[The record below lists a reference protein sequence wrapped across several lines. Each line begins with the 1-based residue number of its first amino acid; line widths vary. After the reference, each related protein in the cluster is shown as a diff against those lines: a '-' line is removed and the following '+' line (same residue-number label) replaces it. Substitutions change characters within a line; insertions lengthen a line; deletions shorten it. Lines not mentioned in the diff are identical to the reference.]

1 MHDWTISRQLWW
13 GHRIPAWYSGNEV
26 KVQVEC
32 PGEGWVQDSDV
43 LDTWFSSGIAP
54 FSFLGWPASDEL
66 LKRYYPTNLLV
77 TGYDIIFFWVVRMYF
92 FSLEFTNK
100 KPFETVL
107 LHGLVRDELNRKMS
121 KSLNNGVDPVK
132 VIEEYGSD
140 SLRFFLVTSSSP
152 GLDTRFSIKKIR
164 SAWGLCNKLWNIAR
178 YINMLERR

>member
-1 MHDWTISRQLWW
+1 
-13 GHRIPAWYSGNEV
+13 
-26 KVQVEC
+26 
-32 PGEGWVQDSDV
+32 
-43 LDTWFSSGIAP
+43 
-54 FSFLGWPASDEL
+54 
-66 LKRYYPTNLLV
+66 
-77 TGYDIIFFWVVRMYF
+77 MYF

-152 GLDTRFSIKKIR
+152 GLDTRFSIEKIR
-164 SAWGLCNKLWNIAR
+164 SAWGLCNKFMKHSAL
-178 YINMLERR
+178 Y

>member
-1 MHDWTISRQLWW
+1 M
-13 GHRIPAWYSGNEV
+13 
-26 KVQVEC
+26 
-32 PGEGWVQDSDV
+32 
-43 LDTWFSSGIAP
+43 
-54 FSFLGWPASDEL
+54 

-152 GLDTRFSIKKIR
+152 GLRHKIFNWENQI
-164 SAWGLCNKLWNIAR
+164 SMGVV
-178 YINMLERR
+178 